1 MTTTILKK
9 FAAAAVLLLAADLA
23 LAAKTCE
30 LKIDGTDVMTFVD
43 AAGVKLTELKVA
55 ADCTEVVLTLKHV
68 GKLPKETMGH
78 NWVLAKSADFQALAN
93 AGIAAG
99 IAKDYIP
106 AGDKRVIAS
115 TKLVGGGQST
125 LVKFSTSQLTKGG
138 DYTFYCSFPGHYALM
153 KGKLIFQ

>member
-1 MTTTILKK
+1 MAMKILHQLATT
-9 FAAAAVLLLAADLA
+9 AALLLAADFA
-23 LAAKTCE
+23 LAAKTCPLTIE
-30 LKIDGTDVMTFVD
+30 GND
-43 AAGVKLTELKVA
+43 AMKFNVAELKVA
-55 ADCTEVVLTLKHV
+55 ADCTEVELTLKHV

-78 NWVLAKSADFQALAN
+78 NWVVAKTADFQALAN

-99 IAKDYIP
+99 IAKDYVP

-125 LVKFSTSQLTKGG
+125 SVKFATSKLTKGG